1 MLKWEIICPQER
13 AVRCSVSVS
22 RTAFRLL
29 LHILMLSKAG
39 MGLAVL
45 VYSMGLII
53 PSRGNLGYDD
63 TD

>member
-1 MLKWEIICPQER
+1 MPPGTGPLDALSQL
-13 AVRCSVSVS
+13 V
-22 RTAFRLL
+22 AFRLL

-53 PSRGNLGYDD
+53 PGRGSLGYDD